1 MNVIPIYSE
10 GDEESITKVKCN
22 KNVSNNKAYYK
33 YLDNDVVAY
42 PGYRYGYG
50 VNKFDFDPY
59 LIFHV
64 DGSLSE
70 IEIIDLIFINLRI
83 LSFLFMRDNILPD
96 DIVFYVNDKENHLT
110 IVKHDYIEENEMTEK
125 IDKLGFISW
134 ASIYKYYANVF
145 TYFKEKRVYEN
156 YIGEKIRDR
165 NLVGYQT
172 IPIECAF

>member
-10 GDEESITKVKCN
+10 GDEENIARIKCN

-42 PGYRYGYG
+42 PDYRYGYG
-50 VNKFDFDPY
+50 VNKFDFEPY

-96 DIVFYVNDKENHLT
+96 DNVFYVNDKE
-110 IVKHDYIEENEMTEK
+110 II
-125 IDKLGFISW
+125 
-134 ASIYKYYANVF
+134 
-145 TYFKEKRVYEN
+145 
-156 YIGEKIRDR
+156 
-165 NLVGYQT
+165 
-172 IPIECAF
+172 